1 MSADDGLVAVLAD
14 KFAEYRPH
22 TDERG
27 WRLYLGS
34 EARAQ
39 AVLRDCGLAAAAAV
53 IARAAGV
60 SRATVMAGAGELAGG
75 AEPLPGRS
83 RRPGAGR
90 PGAGQAQPGLRE
102 AFLQVV
108 REGTR
113 GDPMTELTWCSLSL
127 RDIAGR
133 LAARGFSCGKD
144 AAARLM
150 RGEGYSL
157 QSPAKVLE
165 GRQHPDR
172 DAQFGHINAKI
183 TGFCDAGEPVIS
195 VDTKKKEYIGPFHR
209 DGQTWR
215 PKGDPVKVCD
225 HSFPGQDTDRI
236 APYGIYDITANR
248 GFVSVG
254 ISCDTAAF
262 AVNALRLWWQQ
273 EGAARYPHATRLLVT
288 ADSGGSN
295 GARCRLWKDQL
306 AALAAQTGLR
316 IEVCHFPPAT
326 SKWNKIEHRMFCHVT
341 RTWRG
346 RPLMTVDDAVAGI
359 AATVT
364 AGGLKCTAVRDDN
377 TYPDGIQ
384 ISDARMKYLED
395 RVIGRDPFHGEW
407 NYAILPAPR
416 PAPEPEPAPER
427 PGRVPR
433 DVLNHPALT
442 GMDPQDIT
450 ALAAALEIPFGARR
464 EQENYTHRGG
474 RRVNAVRN
482 GGAPSRNRRLDVTD
496 HILAARLRSHLNL
509 PTQAIGVLLGVDR
522 ATISHA
528 TILTA
533 ELLAAARIPL
543 PATAPPPAVIP
554 RTPAGLL
561 HYAAAAGSTLTI
573 PENRYTMPA
582 HFKPR
587 QRRPATHPKPPT

>member
-1 MSADDGLVAVLAD
+1 MAVSGGAVAVLAA
-14 KFAEYRPH
+14 KFAVMRKVA
-22 TDERG
+22 DERA
-27 WRLYLGS
+27 WRVYLGS
-34 EARAQ
+34 EAVALGHGGIRTVA
-39 AVLRDCGLAAAAAV
+39 L
-53 IARAAGV
+53 AAGV
-60 SRATVMAGAGELAGG
+60 SETTVAEGVREIESGEIDDL
-75 AEPLPGRS
+75 PPGRS
-83 RRPGAGR
+83 RRPGGGRRRAGDT
-90 PGAGQAQPGLRE
+90 QPGLRDALRGLAGE
-102 AFLQVV
+102 A
-108 REGTR
+108 TR
-113 GDPMTELTWCSLSL
+113 GDPMAEITWCSLSL
-127 RDIAGR
+127 RELGR
-133 LAARGFSCGKD
+133 RMATLGFECGKD
-144 AAARLM
+144 AIAQMM
-150 RGEGYSL
+150 REDGYSL
-157 QSPAKVLE
+157 QGMAKVLE

-172 DAQFGHINAKI
+172 DAQFRHLNAKI

-195 VDTKKKEYIGPFHR
+195 VDTKKKEQLGEYYR
-209 DGQTWR
+209 DGRSWR
-215 PKGDPVKVCD
+215 PKGNPVKVRD
-225 HSFPGQDTDRI
+225 HDFPDDELGKI
-236 APYGIYDITANR
+236 APYGVYDIAANR
-248 GFVSVG
+248 GFVPVG
-254 ISCDTAAF
+254 TSCGTGAF

-346 RPLMTVDDAVAGI
+346 RPLMTADDAVAGI

-377 TYPDGIQ
+377 IYPAGIEV
-384 ISDARMKYLED
+384 SGARMRYLQD
-395 RVIGRDPFHGEW
+395 RVLERDPFHGEW
-407 NYAILPAPR
+407 NYAFLPAPR

-433 DVLNHPALT
+433 DALNHAALT
-442 GMDPQDIT
+442 GMDPQDVT
-450 ALAAALEIPFGARR
+450 ALAAALEVAFAARR
-464 EQENYTHRGG
+464 EQQYYTHRGG

-509 PTQAIGVLLGVDR
+509 PNRAIGVLLGVDP

-543 PATAPPPAVIP
+543 PATTPPPAVIP

-561 HYAAAAGSTLTI
+561 HYASAAGSTLTI
-573 PENRYTMPA
+573 PENGQTMPE

-587 QRRPATHPKPPT
+587 QRKPRHART

>member
-1 MSADDGLVAVLAD
+1 MGTDDALVAVLAD

-39 AVLRDCGLAAAAAV
+39 AALRECGLAAAAAL

-90 PGAGQAQPGLRE
+90 PEAGKAQPGLRE
-102 AFLQVV
+102 VFLQVV
-108 REGTR
+108 KEGTR
-113 GDPMTELTWCSLSL
+113 GDPMTEITWCSLSL

-133 LAARGFSCGKD
+133 LAAQGFSCGKD

-195 VDTKKKEYIGPFHR
+195 VDAKKKEYIGPFHR

-215 PKGDPVKVCD
+215 PKGNPVKVRD
-225 HSFPGQDTDRI
+225 HSFPGQDTARI

-248 GFVSVG
+248 GFVSAG
-254 ISCDTAAF
+254 TSCDTAAF
-262 AVNALRLWWQQ
+262 AVRALRLWWQQ

-288 ADSGGSN
+288 CDSGGSSS
-295 GARCRLWKDQL
+295 ARCRLWKDEL

-326 SKWNKIEHRMFCHVT
+326 SKWNRIEHRMFCHVT

-377 TYPDGIQ
+377 ACPDGIQ
-384 ISDARMKYLED
+384 VSAARMTYLQD
-395 RVIGRDPFHGEW
+395 RVLERDPFHGEW
-407 NYAILPAPR
+407 NYAILPVPR
-416 PAPEPEPAPER
+416 PAPEPEPAPEP

-433 DVLNHPALT
+433 DALNHPALT
-442 GMDPQDIT
+442 GMQPHD
-450 ALAAALEIPFGARR
+450 LESVAAALEIPFAARR
-464 EQENYTHRGG
+464 EQQYYTHRGG

-496 HILAARLRSHLNL
+496 HILAARLRGHLNL

-528 TILTA
+528 TTLTA
-533 ELLAAARIPL
+533 ELLAAAHIPL
-543 PATAPPPAVIP
+543 PPTTPPPAVIP
-554 RTPAGLL
+554 RTPAELL
-561 HYAAAAGSTLTI
+561 RYAAAAGSTLTI
-573 PENRYTMPA
+573 PENGQTMPE

-587 QRRPATHPKPPT
+587 QRRPATRPKPPT